1 MKEGNQ
7 KLLTKHHSKIM
18 SKEGFK
24 FEEVDLSIRQF
35 KIISVNRFWKDVTY
49 QESKITRAIKRFC
62 NIPITKFKYLYKID
76 VVVNEAFLRK
86 GMTIFFHG
94 ERFIITNTSGSLITI
109 ESVGY
114 TSKNFEDTDFRDNYL
129 IQGGCVLMMS

>member
-7 KLLTKHHSKIM
+7 KLLTKHHFKVM

-24 FEEVDLSIRQF
+24 SEKINLSIRKL

-49 QESKITRAIKRFC
+49 QESKIIRAIKRFC
-62 NIPITKFKYLYKID
+62 NIPIIKFKYLYKID

-86 GMTIFFHG
+86 GMTIFFRG
-94 ERFIITNTSGSLITI
+94 ERFVITNTSGSLITI
-109 ESVGY
+109 ESVGD
-114 TSKNFEDTDFRDNYL
+114 TGKNFEDTDFRDNYL

>member
-7 KLLTKHHSKIM
+7 KLLTKHHFKVM

-24 FEEVDLSIRQF
+24 SEKVNLSIRKL

-49 QESKITRAIKRFC
+49 QESKIIRAIKRFC
-62 NIPITKFKYLYKID
+62 NIPIIKFKYLYKID

-86 GMTIFFHG
+86 GMTIFFRG
-94 ERFIITNTSGSLITI
+94 ERFVITNTSGSLITI

-114 TSKNFEDTDFRDNYL
+114 TGKNFEDTDFRDNYL

>member
-1 MKEGNQ
+1 
-7 KLLTKHHSKIM
+7 M

-24 FEEVDLSIRQF
+24 SEKINLSIRKL

-49 QESKITRAIKRFC
+49 QESKIIRAIKRFC
-62 NIPITKFKYLYKID
+62 NIPIIKFKYLYKID

-86 GMTIFFHG
+86 GMTIFFRG
-94 ERFIITNTSGSLITI
+94 ERFVITNTSGSLITI

-114 TSKNFEDTDFRDNYL
+114 TGKNFEDTDFRDNYL